1 MCFRSDRLSD
11 GWLMLCNLSKCHG
24 TVLQLL
30 KPASSSLSL
39 SRIKFS
45 SNSWNCAK
53 TFASG
58 FFQTK
63 LTIPNK
69 REGFFSIRIKFI
81 GTYDEIKQV
90 LITLS
95 NQDFIW
101 LFHYKSFQKEFLSF
115 YDYVDKIFSFFCYLP
130 TTTRKFLTP
139 RIDKNK
145 IFLTA
150 FPPLLVQVVI
160 ERPSISS
167 CETRGDYVK

>member
-53 TFASG
+53 TFALG

-69 REGFFSIRIKFI
+69 REGFFFSIRIKFI
-81 GTYDEIKQV
+81 DYLNMYDESKHVLYQIK
-90 LITLS
+90 
-95 NQDFIW
+95 IW
-101 LFHYKSFQKEFLSF
+101 S
-115 YDYVDKIFSFFCYLP
+115 DYIS
-130 TTTRKFLTP
+130 
-139 RIDKNK
+139 
-145 IFLTA
+145 
-150 FPPLLVQVVI
+150 VQVFLKRAFVI
-160 ERPSISS
+160 RWL
-167 CETRGDYVK
+167 RGHNFLLFLPPTYLNEDIFNPEHGQK

>member
-53 TFASG
+53 TFALG

-69 REGFFSIRIKFI
+69 REGFFFQSELSSLVIWMWMMKSSKGPSIKDVSPNFRFLRYPSSPCLPESTNECLLF
-81 GTYDEIKQV
+81 GHFLYPPPSPFEETSFMDGPQV
-90 LITLS
+90 L
-95 NQDFIW
+95 
-101 LFHYKSFQKEFLSF
+101 
-115 YDYVDKIFSFFCYLP
+115 
-130 TTTRKFLTP
+130 
-139 RIDKNK
+139 
-145 IFLTA
+145 
-150 FPPLLVQVVI
+150 
-160 ERPSISS
+160 
-167 CETRGDYVK
+167 